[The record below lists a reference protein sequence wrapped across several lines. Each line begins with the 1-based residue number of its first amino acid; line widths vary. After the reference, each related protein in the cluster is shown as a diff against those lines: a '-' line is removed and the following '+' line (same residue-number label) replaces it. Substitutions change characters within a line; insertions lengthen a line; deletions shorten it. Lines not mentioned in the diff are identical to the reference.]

1 MLRFLCINVCI
12 CVIDCRCI
20 GATWKLDESRN
31 LLLKM
36 CKILLC
42 NARFLQPYCFS
53 PFKKLWC
60 FLLLPLVFAFF
71 CYPFIKW
78 LESGSECKFMQM
90 VWGWLKNSC
99 LRLRLRLPL
108 LNSKDNVYKP
118 NLSIKMFD
126 NHRTYLLLFCL
137 KA

>member
-1 MLRFLCINVCI
+1 MCIYV
-12 CVIDCRCI
+12 CVIDCKCI
-20 GATWKLDESRN
+20 SISATWKIDESRN

-36 CKILLC
+36 CKKYFSAMWDSCSPIVLVLST
-42 NARFLQPYCFS
+42 NFGVFFCFR
-53 PFKKLWC
+53 L
-60 FLLLPLVFAFF
+60 FLLFF
-71 CYPFIKW
+71 CYPFIEW
-78 LESGSECKFMQM
+78 LESRSGCKFMHM
-90 VWGWLKNSC
+90 LWGWTKNSR
-99 LRLRLRLPL
+99 LRLRLRLSL